1 MVSSSKQ
8 TRPSKPVAVKIKRRR
23 LFLDFPTLS
32 IRALPFISLFLFA
45 LIPKYTHICQD
56 TYLNSTLR
64 PSDPPHP
71 LVLTA
76 LHCTAR
82 IVLTAQGGAAG
93 ARSRWGGQ
101 RERACLSQAKTVHA
115 SQHLGIGSTTT
126 TMQNAGLRYALYA
139 AARTWC
145 ACVIRKIR
153 RARQTDQV
161 GCRGGTREN
170 VDFRFWWGNNS

>member
-23 LFLDFPTLS
+23 LFPNSQHQGTAFYLS
-32 IRALPFISLFLFA
+32 FFFA
-45 LIPKYTHICQD
+45 LIPKPTHICQD

-101 RERACLSQAKTVHA
+101 RENVSESSENGARVATPRHWLH
-115 SQHLGIGSTTT
+115 HHTT
-126 TMQNAGLRYALYA
+126 TMQNAGLRYALHA
-139 AARTWC
+139 AAC
-145 ACVIRKIR
+145 AVANLVCVCDKK
-153 RARQTDQV
+153 
-161 GCRGGTREN
+161 N
-170 VDFRFWWGNNS
+170 